1 MEQSATSVIH
11 EIFGMSDGMKVMTIG
26 ASTDASNVI
35 PFCIDLGHDH
45 DQTQKARDVIARLHL
60 VPTT

>member
-1 MEQSATSVIH
+1 MEQNAIFVIH

-35 PFCIDLGHDH
+35 PFYIGRGNDG
-45 DQTQKARDVIARLHL
+45 DQTQTVHDVIARLHH
-60 VPTT
+60 VPTI

>member
-1 MEQSATSVIH
+1 MEQNAISVIH
-11 EIFGMSDGMKVMTIG
+11 ETFDMVDGMRATIIDG
-26 ASTDASNVI
+26 STDASNVI